1 MAAGPFVAACSLLVI
16 AGSRKV
22 CTPAPPAKRSRPR
35 AVPRPVVGVVRS
47 RSAVELATG
56 VAGVVFGGRAALAV
70 AVLYLALGG
79 FAWRLLRRAP
89 TTPCAC
95 LGSST
100 ASVSRAHVLI
110 NLGAGGA
117 ALAAAS
123 GGSPLAR
130 LAGRPQATIVFVVLV
145 ACCVQ
150 LLALALDA
158 LPALANVVKENRS

>member
-1 MAAGPFVAACSLLVI
+1 M
-16 AGSRKV
+16 
-22 CTPAPPAKRSRPR
+22 
-35 AVPRPVVGVVRS
+35 GVVAIAFG
-47 RSAVELATG
+47 AVELATG
-56 VAGVVFGGRAALAV
+56 VAGAVFGGRAALAV

-100 ASVSRAHVLI
+100 ASASRAHVLI

-150 LLALALDA
+150 LLALTLDA